1 MKKYI
6 TLAALLAAGTAC
18 ANAASNDLSIS
29 PGGNFW
35 GGDFSFGFTIDTGTL
50 SDSDKT
56 DVLALYWGTYS
67 DANYYSNGFNLTYT
81 NDGIE
86 LYVGDG
92 AMANVG
98 ASADVATITETTT
111 FTGARG
117 ATFNTLLTVGE
128 SYVIKNVGGDGNQT
142 VSLYAATWDS
152 AQEAYLI
159 GTEALETVTYN
170 GNMNGGNANTTMGS
184 VVNSAYSVSTNITVV
199 PEPSAFGL
207 LAGVGALALVASRRR
222 RR

>member
-18 ANAASNDLSIS
+18 ANAEAPNDLNIS

-35 GGDFSFGFTIDTGTL
+35 GGDFSFGFTINPGTL
-50 SDSDKT
+50 SPSDTT

-67 DANYYSNGFNLTYT
+67 AANFNSNGFTLTYHA
-81 NDGIE
+81 DDDIR

-98 ASADVATITETTT
+98 ESADVAKITEATT
-111 FTGARG
+111 FIGGRG
-117 ATFNTLLTVGE
+117 ATFTTSLSLGK
-128 SYVIKNVGGDGNQT
+128 SYVIENVGGDSNQT

-152 AQEAYLI
+152 TQEKYLI
-159 GTEALETVTYN
+159 VGTEALETVNYN
-170 GNMNGGNANTTMGS
+170 GNMNGGNADTVMGS
-184 VVNSAYSVSTNITVV
+184 VLNSAYVV

>member
-6 TLAALLAAGTAC
+6 TIAALLAAGTAF
-18 ANAASNDLSIS
+18 ANAASNDLNIS

-35 GGDFSFGFTIDTGTL
+35 GGDFSFGFTINEGTL
-50 SDSDKT
+50 SATDTT
-56 DVLALYWGTYS
+56 DVLALYWGTYTHS
-67 DANYYSNGFNLTYT
+67 DYYSNGFNLTYT
-81 NDGIE
+81 NDGIQ

-98 ASADVATITETTT
+98 SDADVAKITESTT
-111 FTGARG
+111 FTGSRG
-117 ATFNTLLTVGE
+117 ATFSKLLTVGE
-128 SYVIKNVGGDGNQT
+128 SYVIKNVGGNGNQT

-152 AQEAYLI
+152 TQAAYLI
-159 GTEALETVTYN
+159 GKEALETVTYN
-170 GNMNGGNANTTMGS
+170 GNMNGGNAETKMGS
-184 VVNSAYSVSTNITVV
+184 IVNSAYSISTNITVV